1 MKSIG
6 IVNLPEASNE
16 PVPVVIPVHGSA
28 GMDSRYAFHQPAL
41 LEAGIGTFEV
51 DFKTGVFTSLSDRSP
66 MATFHPWAFG
76 ATGPTG
82 APILIFLGEKDSW
95 NDPETCKAFCDELNA
110 LQPGVAFLTVY
121 PEVYQ

>member
-28 GMDSRYAFHQPAL
+28 GMDSRYAFHRPAL

-66 MATFHPWAFG
+66 MSSINRWAIRRSR
-76 ATGPTG
+76 PR
-82 APILIFLGEKDSW
+82 
-95 NDPETCKAFCDELNA
+95 
-110 LQPGVAFLTVY
+110 Y
-121 PEVYQ
+121 PL